1 MNITEKL
8 AKVQRELKAPKYR
21 MNKFGGYAYRSCEDI
36 MEAIKPCMP
45 AGCVVTV
52 SDEITA
58 VADRVY
64 VKATA
69 RFTDGEA
76 SVEVTAFAREA
87 DARKGMDDSQVTGS
101 ASSYARKFA
110 LNGLFMIDDN
120 KDADAESPKQDDANE
135 IAKPLDSI
143 KSALKAKGKSE
154 ADFCQWF
161 TAATKRAEPLQA
173 IAALTADEL
182 QWAARKLEAQR

>member
-1 MNITEKL
+1 MTITEKL

-76 SVEVTAFAREA
+76 TVEVTAFAREA

-120 KDADAESPKQDDANE
+120 KDADADHPPAEKQE
-135 IAKPLDSI
+135 
-143 KSALKAKGKSE
+143 AKGKKLPTLADDRLLKAIE
-154 ADFCQWF
+154 AIKSGNYP
-161 TAATKRAEPLQA
+161 AS
-173 IAALTADEL
+173 
-182 QWAARKLEAQR
+182 KLFETYGLNDGQLLMVRNAGIEVPK